1 MGFNHSTYGKVRRP
15 SATDYINAS
24 IALKDMPSYSEF
36 IADIRSQWMD
46 QFTEA
51 ERHGKDGNAPISFAH
66 YITLS
71 QETLVKQRDEVI
83 PKMFKE
89 GKVSAE
95 DAAAATEIANMG
107 IEYIDHCMHSK
118 DFF

>member
-1 MGFNHSTYGKVRRP
+1 MGGYNKDYGKIRRP
-15 SATDYINAS
+15 SAADYINAS
-24 IALKDMPSYSEF
+24 IALKDMPSYTEF
-36 IADIRSQWMD
+36 IADIRTQWMD

-107 IEYIDHCMHSK
+107 IEYIDQCMRSK

>member
-1 MGFNHSTYGKVRRP
+1 
-15 SATDYINAS
+15 
-24 IALKDMPSYSEF
+24 
-36 IADIRSQWMD
+36 
-46 QFTEA
+46 
-51 ERHGKDGNAPISFAH
+51 
-66 YITLS
+66 
-71 QETLVKQRDEVI
+71 VKQRDEVI

-107 IEYIDHCMHSK
+107 IEYIDQCMRSK